1 MVLKLKTNIMKKNVC
16 FRLAVMVA
24 VMLPLFVSCDK
35 KDGEKKEDPAGTI
48 EANVRNDDRWS
59 FATISLGRYTYTYT
73 YGDGPTEGPLEVGL
87 DIDGSNNFFLRYDG
101 GQGDEMKEKFIAN
114 VGSVDGLAYVETI
127 PTSGWSARLAVKP
140 GCGYVI
146 RYRGS
151 ENQRLYYTMDAS
163 LERYARFY
171 VVEWVTSTAGGIIGA
186 RVKFEP
192 EWTPSK

>member
-1 MVLKLKTNIMKKNVC
+1 MKKNVC
-16 FRLAVMVA
+16 LRMAMMVA

-35 KDGEKKEDPAGTI
+35 KEDEKKEDPAGAI
-48 EANVRNDDRWS
+48 EAFVRNDDRWS
-59 FATISLGRYTYTYT
+59 FATISLGQYSYTYN
-73 YGDGPTEGPLEVGL
+73 GNPSEGPLEVGL

-101 GQGDEMKEKFIAN
+101 GQGGEMPERFIAN
-114 VGSVDGLAYVETI
+114 VGSVDGLGYVETV
-127 PTSGWSARLAVKP
+127 PTSGWAARLAVQP

-151 ENQRLYYTMDAS
+151 ENQRNYYTMDAS

-186 RVKFEP
+186 KVRFQP
-192 EWTPSK
+192 EWTPTK